1 MTTKERNTKL
11 SVAEAVAGDRDLIKA
26 LMKEALQEV
35 LEGEMTEFLGAEPG
49 ERTESR
55 SGYRAGYYG
64 RSLVTRIGKLELRVP
79 RDRSGEFSTALF
91 ERYARS
97 EKALVAAL
105 AEMYVQGVSTRKVKA
120 ITEELCGHSFSA
132 SSISAINKGLD
143 EALAK
148 FANRPLDEA
157 YPYLILDAR
166 YERVRDN
173 GVIAHQAVLIA
184 IGINWEG
191 KRQVLAVEMA
201 NRESQ
206 SSWKDFL
213 LRLKERGLSGVEFVV
228 SDDHAGLKKAISV
241 VLTDAA
247 WQRCYVHFLRNAL
260 DYLPRKADDDC
271 LQELRWI
278 YDRRDIQEA
287 QQDLSAWIGKWQAKY
302 PKLVDWVETNII
314 ETLTFYRLPRA
325 HHKHLKS
332 TNLLER
338 LNEAE
343 AAVRTLIRW
352 AGDDPDREGL
362 VDDLLRCVDELLH
375 DTPRHGWWRA
385 RRRVPEGPRR
395 RAGGSR
401 CASPRLGDE
410 ALVDVPEDAGDD
422 AAHDRADDR
431 DPGVRPVRAA
441 LAGDREQLVDDAR
454 AEVAGRVDRVP
465 GGAAE
470 AHADRPHEDRDRE
483 RADRRGVRAEGQD
496 HEHEDE
502 GPDDLG
508 DEVEGGVADGRA
520 GAEDGELEAR
530 IVGLGPVRPVV
541 QGDQEGAEHRADE
554 LTDEIGRDLVDGHA
568 ALGQEAKGDRRV
580 QVGAGERRGHDDAAE
595 DREGPRSGD
604 DDPARVLRLGL
615 GEQHARDDAVAEQDQ
630 DHGSEDL
637 TEEDLHIHS

>member
-1 MTTKERNTKL
+1 MTMKERNTKL
-11 SVAEAVAGDRDLIKA
+11 SAAEAVAGDRDLIKV

-35 LEGEMTEFLGAEPG
+35 LEGEMTDFLGAAPG

-132 SSISAINKGLD
+132 SAISTINKGLD

-191 KRQVLAVEMA
+191 KRQILAVEMA

-241 VLTDAA
+241 VLTEAA

-302 PKLVDWVETNII
+302 PKLVDWVEANII

-332 TNLLER
+332 TNMLER
-338 LNEAE
+338 LNEE
-343 AAVRTLIRW
+343 IKRRTLVVRIFPNTESCLRLIRALCVETHETW
-352 AGDDPDREGL
+352 LEDNRYLNMTFLAEQKKE
-362 VDDLLRCVDELLH
+362 LLRL
-375 DTPRHGWWRA
+375 
-385 RRRVPEGPRR
+385 
-395 RAGGSR
+395 
-401 CASPRLGDE
+401 
-410 ALVDVPEDAGDD
+410 
-422 AAHDRADDR
+422 AA
-431 DPGVRPVRAA
+431 
-441 LAGDREQLVDDAR
+441 
-454 AEVAGRVDRVP
+454 
-465 GGAAE
+465 
-470 AHADRPHEDRDRE
+470 
-483 RADRRGVRAEGQD
+483 
-496 HEHEDE
+496 
-502 GPDDLG
+502 
-508 DEVEGGVADGRA
+508 
-520 GAEDGELEAR
+520 
-530 IVGLGPVRPVV
+530 
-541 QGDQEGAEHRADE
+541 
-554 LTDEIGRDLVDGHA
+554 
-568 ALGQEAKGDRRV
+568 
-580 QVGAGERRGHDDAAE
+580 
-595 DREGPRSGD
+595 
-604 DDPARVLRLGL
+604 
-615 GEQHARDDAVAEQDQ
+615 
-630 DHGSEDL
+630 
-637 TEEDLHIHS
+637 